1 MNKTLR
7 TLLLLCMVTVMNAAA
22 QSHHYHLQLAD
33 FNELVVLDAINVEY
47 RCDPARAGLIEFDSD
62 WDCVSSVIFE
72 NNKGKL
78 TVQLAQRDL
87 KQPGLPTVLVYSS
100 YLTKVTN
107 EGDSL
112 LRVVTIAPQGKLT
125 ARLVGNG
132 CLQADDIEVTTLD
145 AAIVSGNGTMTL
157 AGKAP
162 NARLAIT
169 GTGHIEAATLLT
181 SDANCSITGTGAI
194 TVSVSDKLTAS
205 GIGSGN
211 IYYIGSPKINKK
223 FLATVKVNPYQP

>member
-7 TLLLLCMVTVMNAAA
+7 ILLALCLATAINAVG
-22 QSHHYHLQLAD
+22 QSHHYHLPLAD

-47 RCDPARAGLIEFDSD
+47 RCDPARAGLIEFESD
-62 WDCVSSVIFE
+62 WDCVSSVVFE

-78 TVQLAQRDL
+78 TVQLAERNE
-87 KQPGLPTVLVYSS
+87 KTPGLPTVLIYSS

-132 CLQADDIEVTTLD
+132 RLQIDDIEVTALD

-157 AGKAP
+157 VGKAP

-169 GTGHIEAATLLT
+169 GTGHIEAAGLNT

-194 TVSVSDKLTAS
+194 TVDVADKLTAS
-205 GIGSGN
+205 GLGSGN